1 MSNDMNDKKCPYD
14 MTPLT
19 MSNGAPV
26 VDNENSKTA
35 GKRGPLLAED
45 LSLIHI
51 SEPTRPY

>member
-1 MSNDMNDKKCPYD
+1 MNDKKCPYD

-45 LSLIHI
+45 LWLN
-51 SEPTRPY
+51 EKLAD